1 MAKKATRIKSE
12 TFTVRFQTREEVEQA
27 IKQIGDLQRQLERE
41 NLAQNDEIGA
51 ITEKY
56 APKLTALQDELKPIQ
71 EAVQAW
77 CESRRDELTQN
88 GKTKTGNF
96 NTGEVQ
102 WRQRP
107 PSVGIRGAD
116 SVLESL
122 RTLGLVRFIR
132 IKEEINKDAML
143 NEPEIAATV
152 AGVTIKKGI
161 EDFVITPFEQEMK

>member
-1 MAKKATRIKSE
+1 MGKKPTRIKSD
-12 TFTVRFQTREEVEQA
+12 TFAVRFQTREEVEQA

-56 APKLTALQDELKPIQ
+56 APCITALQDQLKPMQ

-88 GKTKTGNF
+88 GKTKTGSF

-152 AGVTIKKGI
+152 AGVTIKRGV
-161 EDFVITPFEQEMK
+161 EDFVITPFEQEL